1 MTRRIWLIAVR
12 ASVGVRARKRAAWKV
27 DSRSS
32 IILDVA
38 RGAGGGD
45 GVCEEDEEVMK
56 DSREVCIWLQR
67 RMWQDECG
75 DRNKLSRDV
84 IFPGR
89 V

>member
-45 GVCEEDEEVMK
+45 GVCEEVMK
-56 DSREVCIWLQR
+56 DSREVCMWLQR

-75 DRNKLSRDV
+75 DRNKLELSRDV